1 MKLRARVSGT
11 AGSVEPGFVKEK
23 SGSEPTSIYN
33 IRLAHNLFFGDPG
46 LHSL

>member
-11 AGSVEPGFVKEK
+11 AGSVEPGFVEEE
-23 SGSEPTSIYN
+23 SGSEPTPVYN
-33 IRLAHNLFFGDPG
+33 IRLARNLFFGDPG